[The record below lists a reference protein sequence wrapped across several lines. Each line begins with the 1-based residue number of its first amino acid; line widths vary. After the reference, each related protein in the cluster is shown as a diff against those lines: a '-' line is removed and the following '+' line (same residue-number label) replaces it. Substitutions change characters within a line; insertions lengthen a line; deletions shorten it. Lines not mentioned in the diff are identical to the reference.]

1 MLYSDYKNHPIK
13 EVNPTLLWEYD
24 LQNFDY
30 QDMKKLV
37 IQRVIERG
45 WPNDFYAILNLYGLD
60 GVKEAIKEI
69 KSLNR
74 KDKNFVSVVFE
85 IPLKDLKC

>member
-30 QDMKKLV
+30 HDMKKLV

-85 IPLKDLKC
+85 MTMIKAS

>member
-74 KDKNFVSVVFE
+74 IDKNFVSVVFE